1 MLRRTKRTGWQ
12 FKRLNVRPSVN
23 TRGPIGNRT
32 WTLDWQNSW
41 NESLTPPPQKH
52 AFAST
57 DGFGNGD
64 LIMDT
69 ICGVTSTLAGLKLNG
84 QFIGVQSS
92 HPPLVVYT
100 RTKFFFFYLPKTFWD
115 FYLHLNTME
124 VNAFLFFSHWAAH
137 SIQPQQHLSPDTM
150 SWLLSLT
157 HILHWDQ
164 LSLKLHA

>member
-41 NESLTPPPQKH
+41 NESLTPPPPKKCFCKYRWVWKWRFNYGH
-52 AFAST
+52 YLWCNFKAGGFKIKWSVHRST
-57 DGFGNGD
+57 VISPTFSG
-64 LIMDT
+64 I
-69 ICGVTSTLAGLKLNG
+69 
-84 QFIGVQSS
+84 
-92 HPPLVVYT
+92 YT
-100 RTKFFFFYLPKTFWD
+100 HKVFFFYLPKTFWD

-150 SWLLSLT
+150 SWFLSLT